1 MNCRALEKLA
11 ARIMEKAGVVQMES
25 PKEVRLNRIKDFAN
39 RFLNADSDVDDIAK
53 YKDELD
59 AIING
64 VQVRVMR
71 GGLSRA
77 NMLY

>member
-1 MNCRALEKLA
+1 
-11 ARIMEKAGVVQMES
+11 MEKAGVVQMES

>member
-1 MNCRALEKLA
+1 LA